1 MHITKNMA
9 TNSNQRGY
17 LKLLQIAVPCGI
29 AVGLLLGWN
38 ANGSLIPSMFQ
49 AQKQKRRI
57 RRCQRDWKTKQNI
70 NVNILEVS
78 PPVVAPSNLPME
90 LVLKIVSFVKISRKE
105 CVQLPATCKDF
116 HLGLK
121 LPKLSWTSF
130 PQKKYKTLNK
140 LMNRLNELAKRG
152 KNVPSLLFVD
162 DGVHKVKAHELLES
176 NIRKVNILNINIPIS
191 IIGESREHCIVM
203 GGLQMNGKKE
213 DDVNVSNLT
222 LRGSKGNG
230 VCGDRGACIHL
241 DNVSVEYSKNYGVV
255 VCCNVS
261 STYRNRNTMKNCN
274 VSRSKGSGLV
284 VGTGALLWYDG
295 GTTVHHNFTDE
306 DSAHYGVHT
315 STGRMIDTHGGGRY
329 LIPSVNDTIIHETY
343 GLGNDTD
350 SLTVGCGIYI
360 SPSGDNN
367 RYTKLSSVGG
377 TGHAGQWYT

>member
-191 IIGESREHCIVM
+191 IIGESREHCIVI
-203 GGLQMNGKKE
+203 GGLCMNGKKE

-222 LRGSKGNG
+222 LRDSESHG
-230 VCGDRGACIHL
+230 VYGHLGASMHM
-241 DNVSVEYSKNYGVV
+241 DNVSVENSGGNGVH
-255 VCCNVS
+255 VS
-261 STYRNRNTMKNCN
+261 GTKRSTMKNCN
-274 VSRSKGSGLV
+274 VSHSERNGLWVVNVGLMTIDGNGTTIHHNCTGGWTGRYGLNAYDSSSIHLASSLTIETISKNNGGGGNHGGSG
-284 VGTGALLWYDG
+284 
-295 GTTVHHNFTDE
+295 
-306 DSAHYGVHT
+306 
-315 STGRMIDTHGGGRY
+315 
-329 LIPSVNDTIIHETY
+329 TIKTIT
-343 GLGNDTD
+343 
-350 SLTVGCGIYI
+350 
-360 SPSGDNN
+360 NN
-367 RYTKLSSVGG
+367 TKEE
-377 TGHAGQWYT
+377 